1 MPDKYLGREE
11 DPALQVAR
19 ASGPYLFNARGRR
32 YIDFVSGWCV
42 GNLGWNHPVPT
53 RAVHQFRGPDYIYP
67 EHGYKPWTDLARR
80 IAAIVPG
87 RLQKSFRATGGSEA
101 IELALQA
108 AMIHTKRSRFLSLEN
123 AYHGTRSAR

>member
-67 EHGYKPWTDLARR
+67 EHGPAAKAPNRGPLAV
-80 IAAIVPG
+80 ISTCVQEG
-87 RLQKSFRATGGSEA
+87 RVFVMR
-101 IELALQA
+101 
-108 AMIHTKRSRFLSLEN
+108 
-123 AYHGTRSAR
+123 